1 MSARRSDLTADEKL
15 VLRIV
20 KDQQP
25 LKRDRLLDL
34 SPLGRED
41 TVEAMKALYISS
53 RTYLDSSLSF
63 VSTKRQ
69 KTSRES
75 AWIQIVKRLFDNY
88 GIMTAESLGML
99 LGHEI
104 PMREIRRALRT
115 LEDEKLLVKGF
126 LLKGSGALHWASVQ
140 AYSKLG
146 KIGFSQHVV
155 LSPEDN
161 LTQFL
166 RASCRDLLP
175 ETGRHAIFQGTKVI
189 GSFEGKIKAGR
200 FEVSDLQGDPTCP
213 EIVGAY
219 ARSLGLAL
227 TDRDE
232 GRVSDWEIMD
242 FYQRTHPGLGDE

>member
-1 MSARRSDLTADEKL
+1 
-15 VLRIV
+15 
-20 KDQQP
+20 
-25 LKRDRLLDL
+25 
-34 SPLGRED
+34 
-41 TVEAMKALYISS
+41 
-53 RTYLDSSLSF
+53 
-63 VSTKRQ
+63 
-69 KTSRES
+69 
-75 AWIQIVKRLFDNY
+75 
-88 GIMTAESLGML
+88 
-99 LGHEI
+99 
-104 PMREIRRALRT
+104 
-115 LEDEKLLVKGF
+115 
-126 LLKGSGALHWASVQ
+126 
-140 AYSKLG
+140 
-146 KIGFSQHVV
+146 VV

-219 ARSLGLAL
+219 AHSLGLAL

-232 GRVSDWEIMD
+232 GSVSDWEIMD